1 MRILFLTPYPAYPPH
16 GGGVQR
22 MYQLIRQLSKRHEI
36 WCLSLSPGPE
46 ASAAAQP
53 LAEWCHLTLAPAP
66 PRGLAGR
73 AASTLLSPLPDMA
86 LRAPLAA
93 YRAALLN
100 LLRQVPFDV
109 VQAESIEMAAGAALA
124 RRQGAWAALDEWNA
138 EYLLQRRAALTDL
151 RAPRR
156 AHAALYS
163 LIQWRKLARYE
174 RALASR
180 LDRIFVVSRE
190 DAAALR
196 RLGGGGDFPV
206 VPNGVDTAYFAPPA
220 GRQIDPDLLLFT
232 GTLDFRPNI
241 DALVWFVREALPLI
255 RRERPGARLR
265 IVGRAPAPAVL
276 ALAQPGAVEVTG
288 AVPDVR
294 PSFAEAAVYVLP
306 MRMGGGVRLKLL
318 EALAAETPLVST
330 AMGADGVEGLRHGEH
345 CLLADA
351 PAEFAQATLRLLRDR
366 AEAARLAA
374 AGRRLAVERYDWAAI
389 VPLLEAAWP
398 QPGGSGR

>member
-22 MYQLIRQLSKRHEI
+22 MYQLIRQLSKRHEV
-36 WCLSLSPGPE
+36 WCLSLASGPE
-46 ASAAAQP
+46 AVAAAQP

-66 PRGLAGR
+66 RRSLAER

-86 LRAPLAA
+86 LRAPIAG

-100 LLRQVPFDV
+100 LLREVPFDV
-109 VQAESIEMAAGAALA
+109 VQAESIEMAAGALLA
-124 RRQGAWAALDEWNA
+124 RRHGAWAALDEWNA

-163 LIQWRKLARYE
+163 LIQWRKLAAYE
-174 RALASR
+174 RSLSRR
-180 LDRIFVVSRE
+180 LDQIFVVSRE

-196 RLGGGGDFPV
+196 RLDARRAPGEDFPV
-206 VPNGVDTAYFAPPA
+206 IPNGVDTAYFAPPQERA
-220 GRQIDPDLLLFT
+220 IDPDLLLFT

-241 DALVWFVREALPLI
+241 DALIWFVREVLPLI

-265 IVGRAPAPAVL
+265 IVGRSPAPAVL
-276 ALAQPGAVEVTG
+276 ALARPGVVEVTG

-351 PAEFAQATLRLLRDR
+351 PAEFAQAVLGLLRDR
-366 AEAARLAA
+366 AEAARL
-374 AGRRLAVERYDWAAI
+374 
-389 VPLLEAAWP
+389 
-398 QPGGSGR
+398 